1 MNSTSQKI
9 ENVELQFD
17 KIFSENTDK
26 KKKAI
31 GLIHRVY
38 LTQLKNSR
46 QYLAS
51 TKTKSEVRG
60 GGRKPWKQKGTGR
73 ARAGSSR
80 SPLWRGGGVS
90 FGPKPR
96 LVSKKVNKKE
106 RRLAILS
113 ALYLK
118 KQQFI
123 FVNEVALNDVKTVKT
138 KFIVKFISDLGL
150 NSNEKILFIL
160 TKPNKEFWL
169 ASRNLK
175 NVEVTTSNCLNIEQ
189 LLKTTHI
196 ILSKPSLDLINS
208 TYGKQYA

>member
-1 MNSTSQKI
+1 METI
-9 ENVELQFD
+9 ENMNTPINSLF
-17 KIFSENTDK
+17 IENSDK

-46 QYLAS
+46 KYLAS
-51 TKTKSEVRG
+51 TKTKSEIRG
-60 GGRKPWKQKGTGR
+60 GGRKPWRQKGTGN

-80 SPLWRGGGVS
+80 SPLWVGGGVI

-96 LVSKKVNKKE
+96 IVSKKINKKE

-118 KQQFI
+118 KQQI
-123 FVNEVALNDVKTVKT
+123 KFVEQGLFNEFNNVKT
-138 KFIVKFISDLGL
+138 KNIIKFIMELGI
-150 NSNEKILFIL
+150 NQTEKILFIL
-160 TKPNKEFWL
+160 PSTNKFLWL

-175 NVEVTTSNCLNIEQ
+175 NVEITTGNSINIEQ
-189 LLKTTHI
+189 ILKTKHI
-196 ILSKPSLDLINS
+196 ILSNSSLRIINS
-208 TYGKQYA
+208 TYGNK